1 MTAPEDGWRTT
12 RRSGCIAFSVIA
24 VSIRVSPFF
33 TEDWATDMFIT
44 LAPSRLP
51 ASSKLAWVRV
61 EASKNML
68 IWVRPLSALERLS
81 AWRFSVT

>member
-1 MTAPEDGWRTT
+1 M
-12 RRSGCIAFSVIA
+12 AFSVIA
-24 VSIRVSPFF
+24 VSISVSPFF
-33 TEDWATDMFIT
+33 TEEAATDMFMT

-68 IWVRPLSALERLS
+68 IWVSPFSASARLS
-81 AWRFSVT
+81 AWRFSAT